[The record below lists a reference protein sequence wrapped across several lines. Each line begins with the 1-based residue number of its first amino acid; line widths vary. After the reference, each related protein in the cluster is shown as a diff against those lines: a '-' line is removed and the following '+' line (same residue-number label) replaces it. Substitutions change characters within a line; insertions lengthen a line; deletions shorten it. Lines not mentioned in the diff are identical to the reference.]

1 MRRCEVPRGGLVRL
15 WLFVAALAV
24 ASLGVGHAVAEGA
37 ATASV
42 RNANQTLSALLKKKV
57 EPGSAEEKALSK
69 EVTSKLSSFLD
80 VDELGRRAM
89 KDHWDKLTPEQKQEF
104 SKLLRELV
112 ESNYV
117 KALRS
122 QLEYDVAYVGEST
135 KDSAVSVATEVRST
149 KNGRKRTMSIDY
161 VLHQSDSAWRVF
173 DLVTDGV
180 GLVQNYRSQFN
191 KVIAKEGVA
200 GLLERMRKKS
210 LEGKQ

>member
-1 MRRCEVPRGGLVRL
+1 MKAMLVRMVV
-15 WLFVAALAV
+15 FVAALAV
-24 ASLGVGHAVAEGA
+24 AILLPPALGAREAFAEGA

-42 RNANQTLSALLKKKV
+42 RKANQTLSELLKKKV
-57 EPGSAEEKALSK
+57 EPGSAEEKALSR
-69 EVTSKLSSFLD
+69 EVTSKLTSFLD

-89 KDHWDKLTPEQKQEF
+89 KDHWEKLTAEQKKEF

-112 ESNYV
+112 EANYV

-122 QLEYDVAYVGEST
+122 QLEYQVAYVGEST
-135 KDSAVSVATEVRST
+135 KDSAVNVATEVRST
-149 KNGRKRTMSIDY
+149 KSGRKRTMSIDY
-161 VLHQSDSAWRVF
+161 VLHQDAGAWRVF

-191 KVIAKEGVA
+191 KVIAKEGLA

-210 LEGKQ
+210 LESK

>member
-1 MRRCEVPRGGLVRL
+1 MKAMLARL
-15 WLFVAALAV
+15 RLFVATLAV
-24 ASLGVGHAVAEGA
+24 AALLPAALGVPQALAEGA

-42 RNANQTLSALLKKKV
+42 RKANQTLSELLKKKV
-57 EPGSAEEKALSK
+57 QPGSAEEKALSR

-89 KDHWDKLTPEQKQEF
+89 KDHWESLTPEQKKEF
-104 SKLLRELV
+104 STLLRDLV
-112 ESNYV
+112 EANYV

-122 QLEYDVAYVGEST
+122 QLEYEVAYVGESP

-149 KNGRKRTMSIDY
+149 KNGRSRTMSIDY
-161 VLHQSDSAWRVF
+161 VLHQDANAWRVF

-191 KVIAKEGVA
+191 KVIKKEGVA